1 MTPDIEKILELHRR
15 GAQVLMRRSTVGKG
29 HVKVRHGPMKML
41 TTRYSL
47 EDEDYE
53 LLKRLIA
60 AESPPKG

>member
-1 MTPDIEKILELHRR
+1 MTPDVQRILELHRR

-41 TTRYSL
+41 TSRFSL

-53 LLKRLIA
+53 LLKHLIA
-60 AESPPKG
+60 SERPSLD